1 MMQAFL
7 DRLIAALGAASVRTS
22 REDQAKYLHDWR
34 DRHHGQALAV
44 VLPRDAQEVARVLA
58 LCNEHAIAVFPQGG
72 NTSVCGGSVPSED
85 GRGIVLSLERLNRI
99 REVNPGNNSITVEA
113 GCVLAA
119 IQAAARQADRYF
131 PLSLGAEG
139 SCQIGG
145 NIATNAGGT
154 SVVRYGNTR
163 DLVLGLEAVLP
174 DGRIW
179 SGLRTLRKDNSG
191 YDLKNLFIGSE
202 GTLGVVTAAT
212 LKLFP
217 LAPTVVTAMF
227 ALDDIDAAVA
237 LGSRLQEKFP
247 GELVALEL
255 MSLSEVQIVLRHIP
269 GAACPLANPG
279 RWQLIVEL
287 TSAAPAERVIEEL
300 HAAVGALVE
309 SGVLRDAVIAST
321 GQQREKIWHLRHN
334 VTEANKREGMGL
346 THDIAVPVY
355 RIPEFVQ
362 AGQAML
368 ARDYPGTEVVIVGHI
383 GDGNLHYIVMHSHE
397 RWQATA
403 DQAAYQVRLAH
414 ALYDLAIPLGGT
426 FSAEHGIG
434 SLHLHEMAKYKDPV
448 EIALMWQMKN
458 TLDPRGIMNPGRVLP
473 PAHA

>member
-1 MMQAFL
+1 MEFL
-7 DRLIAALGAASVRTS
+7 QELARVVGDSSVRS
-22 REDQAKYLHDWR
+22 APDDQAKYLHDWR
-34 DRHHGQALAV
+34 DRHHGRALAV
-44 VLPRDAQEVARVLA
+44 VLPHNAQEVSAILA
-58 LCNEHAIAVFPQGG
+58 LCNEHGVPVFPQGG

-85 GRGIVLSLERLNRI
+85 GRGIVLSLERLNKI
-99 REVNPGNNSITVEA
+99 REVNPENNSITVEA

-119 IQAAARQADRYF
+119 IQDAARQADRYF

-217 LAPTVVTAMF
+217 LAPTVITAMF
-227 ALDDIDAAVA
+227 ALDDIEETVA
-237 LGSRLQEKFP
+237 LGSRLQKKFP

-255 MSLSEVQIVLRHIP
+255 MSLSETEIVLRHIP
-269 GAACPLANPG
+269 GSSCPLATQG
-279 RWQLIVEL
+279 QWQLIVEL
-287 TSAAPAERVIEEL
+287 TSSAPHESVVEEL
-300 HAAVGALVE
+300 NATVEELLECGAVL
-309 SGVLRDAVIAST
+309 DAVIAST
-321 GQQREKIWHLRHN
+321 DKQREKIWHLRHN
-334 VTEANKREGMGL
+334 VTESNKREGMGL

-355 RIPEFVQ
+355 KIPGFVK

-368 ARDYPGTEVVIVGHI
+368 DRDYPGTEVVIVGHI

-397 RWQATA
+397 RWQATP
-403 DQAAYQVRLAH
+403 DKTAYQVKLAH
-414 ALYDLAIPLGGT
+414 ALYDIAIPMGGT

-448 EIALMWQMKN
+448 EIALMWQVKK
-458 TLDPRGIMNPGRVLP
+458 TLDPKGIMNPGRVLP
-473 PAHA
+473 PHA

>member
-1 MMQAFL
+1 MTFL
-7 DRLIAALGAASVRTS
+7 EQLARAVGDAGIRTAP
-22 REDQAKYLHDWR
+22 EDQAKYLHDWR
-34 DRHHGQALAV
+34 DRHHGNALAI
-44 VLPRDAQEVARVLA
+44 VLPRTAQEVAAVLA
-58 LCNEHAIAVFPQGG
+58 LCNSQSVPVFPQGG

-85 GRGIVLSLERLNRI
+85 GRGIVLSLERMNRI

-119 IQAAARQADRYF
+119 IQHAAREADRYF

-154 SVVRYGNTR
+154 SVLRYGNTR

-202 GTLGVVTAAT
+202 GTLGVVAAAT

-217 LAPTVVTAMF
+217 LAPTTVTAMF
-227 ALDDIDAAVA
+227 ALDDIEQTVA

-247 GELVALEL
+247 GELVALEV
-255 MSLSEVQIVLRHIP
+255 MSRSETEIVLRQIP
-269 GAACPLANPG
+269 GSVCPLANKG
-279 RWQLIVEL
+279 QWQLIVEL
-287 TSAAPAERVIEEL
+287 TSSAPHEALVEEL
-300 HAAVGALVE
+300 NATVEALVE
-309 SGVLRDAVIAST
+309 SGVVLDAVIAST

-334 VTEANKREGMGL
+334 VTEANMREGMGL
-346 THDIAVPVY
+346 THDIAVPVSA
-355 RIPEFVQ
+355 IPDFVR

-368 ARDYPGTEVVIVGHI
+368 TRDYPGTQVVIVGHI
-383 GDGNLHYIVMHSHE
+383 GDGNLHYIVMHSHD
-397 RWQATA
+397 RWRQTA
-403 DQAAYQVRLAH
+403 DKAAYQVRLAH
-414 ALYDLAIPLGGT
+414 ALYDIAIPMGGT

-434 SLHLHEMAKYKDPV
+434 CLHLHEMAKYKDPV
-448 EIALMWQMKN
+448 EIALMWQVKKM
-458 TLDPRGIMNPGRVLP
+458 LDPNSIMNPGRVLP
-473 PAHA
+473 PAHG